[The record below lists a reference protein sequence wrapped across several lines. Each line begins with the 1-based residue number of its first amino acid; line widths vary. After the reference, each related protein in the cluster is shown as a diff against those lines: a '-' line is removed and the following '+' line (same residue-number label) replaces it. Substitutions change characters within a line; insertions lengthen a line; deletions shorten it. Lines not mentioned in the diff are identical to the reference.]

1 MLAARSIASCL
12 IVGLMLAISPTSAST
27 RSGPKSLTTLK
38 ALIVGDPSYS
48 SVESDQLAFGVML
61 AINDINN
68 NRPTVLPDVTLVA
81 DRIDANLTNPG
92 TTYRQ
97 FLELAK
103 LSTYSL
109 WAGPLSTELTTAS
122 TLFASYKNIL
132 SFSPT
137 ANSTIFSDKTVYGS
151 FWRYTNPVEN
161 LALPSIA
168 LLKHFNWTDVVLTWV
183 EGTEGATLAD
193 TFSTTA
199 IANNITMVAKVPF
212 AISHDKDLYMQTLGP
227 LKFIRSTKARI
238 IVLAGGPSAGIDI
251 MIAANRLGMI
261 NNGYVWI
268 SLQSLFSPDFARQQ
282 SYWGS
287 EFNPS
292 ILKGA
297 LQLLTPR
304 GQNTTATA
312 LTNFK
317 SIFDSYVP
325 LALSTNGAYFNCFTT
340 TNASSPCFYPNALYE
355 PETNNLVPA
364 YNILSGYD
372 GVMTAALAMDS
383 VVDASFSTGAS
394 LKGPL
399 GSNYGNVT
407 LSSIVASALSYS
419 CLSGISSFTVS
430 GDPGVPYMITL
441 WNGGSWVP
449 SVAQVHVGTISV
461 QVSGSSASPS
471 VILDKSKYFWAD
483 GSLAMSGVP
492 PQYPVLLEEYIS
504 WDTPD
509 TKAIIAIY
517 IVFWIILAATIVVLA
532 IKGRSPDVRNIS
544 PHYLLLLTIGIAI
557 ASLNILTLPGKVKVA
572 GCLWRPWP
580 LSAGI
585 CIVFVAI
592 LAKAHHIYYV
602 YDNIELY
609 KLPSLLFN
617 SPRIYL
623 LVFAVS
629 VVNGA
634 ILVAYLLKAPLI
646 SGFVY
651 DEAHNKNT
659 YLCIP
664 SSQQYTLTTS
674 LLWLTISLN
683 LLLLISTI
691 MFAFWIRN
699 APSQLG
705 NARQLGYVVYISALL
720 TLIVMVGGF
729 SGISTVTTEFF
740 VESIV
745 VLFGLVTIY
754 GFLVAA
760 PLFGAVT
767 GYVSKTL
774 PGIQGFGTSRDN
786 SGTTSA
792 ITSVSQNNA
801 GQPAARGMR
810 GRKRG
815 TFKLTFKDEL
825 KEVGANLQT
834 LFESINGTVHHREGF
849 LQCTTHIVPT
859 WSAVTVTLVLD
870 GLNLLLCVGGS
881 DDQTTEFNI
890 ANLISVEVL
899 EKHPTES
906 VPNCLILKQV
916 TQTHILQLK
925 SYAQVYT
932 LAGELAKKMIPE
944 DSEEQ
949 RMTLQNTDRVL
960 KSVVLVTA
968 NDMMQTP
975 LSDRKKVAAN
985 GVKPLPKKSDVDFED
1000 DY

>member
-304 GQNTTATA
+304 GQNTTAMA

-394 LKGPL
+394 LK
-399 GSNYGNVT
+399 
-407 LSSIVASALSYS
+407 VAILVYRI
-419 CLSGISSFTVS
+419 L
-430 GDPGVPYMITL
+430 ITL

-629 VVNGA
+629 AVNGA
-634 ILVAYLLKAPLI
+634 ILVAYLLKAPL
-646 SGFVY
+646 
-651 DEAHNKNT
+651 H
-659 YLCIP
+659 
-664 SSQQYTLTTS
+664 
-674 LLWLTISLN
+674 
-683 LLLLISTI
+683 
-691 MFAFWIRN
+691 
-699 APSQLG
+699 
-705 NARQLGYVVYISALL
+705 
-720 TLIVMVGGF
+720 
-729 SGISTVTTEFF
+729 
-740 VESIV
+740 
-745 VLFGLVTIY
+745 
-754 GFLVAA
+754 
-760 PLFGAVT
+760 
-767 GYVSKTL
+767 
-774 PGIQGFGTSRDN
+774 
-786 SGTTSA
+786 
-792 ITSVSQNNA
+792 
-801 GQPAARGMR
+801 
-810 GRKRG
+810 
-815 TFKLTFKDEL
+815 
-825 KEVGANLQT
+825 
-834 LFESINGTVHHREGF
+834 
-849 LQCTTHIVPT
+849 
-859 WSAVTVTLVLD
+859 
-870 GLNLLLCVGGS
+870 
-881 DDQTTEFNI
+881 
-890 ANLISVEVL
+890 
-899 EKHPTES
+899 
-906 VPNCLILKQV
+906 
-916 TQTHILQLK
+916 
-925 SYAQVYT
+925 
-932 LAGELAKKMIPE
+932 
-944 DSEEQ
+944 
-949 RMTLQNTDRVL
+949 
-960 KSVVLVTA
+960 
-968 NDMMQTP
+968 
-975 LSDRKKVAAN
+975 
-985 GVKPLPKKSDVDFED
+985 
-1000 DY
+1000 

>member
-1 MLAARSIASCL
+1 MMLAARSIASCL

-48 SVESDQLAFGVML
+48 SVGVML

-212 AISHDKDLYMQTLGP
+212 AISPDKDLYMQTLGP

-304 GQNTTATA
+304 GQNTTAMA

-634 ILVAYLLKAPLI
+634 ILVAYLLKAPLLA
-646 SGFVY
+646 V
-651 DEAHNKNT
+651 
-659 YLCIP
+659 L
-664 SSQQYTLTTS
+664 
-674 LLWLTISLN
+674 
-683 LLLLISTI
+683 
-691 MFAFWIRN
+691 N

-932 LAGELAKKMIPE
+932 LAGAGQKDDTGRFRGTAYDVAKYR
-944 DSEEQ
+944 Q
-949 RMTLQNTDRVL
+949 G
-960 KSVVLVTA
+960 A
-968 NDMMQTP
+968 
-975 LSDRKKVAAN
+975 
-985 GVKPLPKKSDVDFED
+985 
-1000 DY
+1000 